1 MHPFIPF
8 VTEEIWLKN
17 KLDKSGKNYLMFS
30 NWINEKPI
38 KNNEIKNVENI
49 INFTSSLRSFKNE
62 LNISPGSFV
71 DVSLGS
77 IKNKKSN
84 FYAKNENTLKKIARV
99 NNFFNKDLDK
109 PSATM
114 VIGGDI
120 IKIYFEE
127 NIDLKIE
134 ATRIAW
140 GVKGVQTV
148 INEIQISNSDNI
160 INFADDLVISTK
172 VKGKLILNENVN
184 SLNYSIETVN
194 KLVYIIGIAGSE
206 DERELVINIAR
217 EVYGVEEVIDY
228 ISIKTDEF

>member
-1 MHPFIPF
+1 MNIKF
-8 VTEEIWLKN
+8 VFTLFYIILPSILIANCAQVATGTAVKVVTVNQEDRSIGEFVDDTIIKTLIKN
-17 KLDKSGKNYLMFS
+17 TYFDQ
-30 NWINEKPI
+30 NEK
-38 KNNEIKNVENI
+38 
-49 INFTSSLRSFKNE
+49 L
-62 LNISPGSFV
+62 
-71 DVSLGS
+71 
-77 IKNKKSN
+77 
-84 FYAKNENTLKKIARV
+84 
-99 NNFFNKDLDK
+99 FFNIDVEVSQGRVLL
-109 PSATM
+109 TGT
-114 VIGGDI
+114 I
-120 IKIYFEE
+120 E

-217 EVYGVEEVIDY
+217 EVYGVEQVIDY